1 LSPLIGS
8 HRTEQAGLSRRG
20 IPGKLLA
27 TSELEPSMFDISKC
41 RACGGEYGR
50 RFDLGSYHY
59 GVCKKCKSTI
69 KILSDDDYNR
79 MDVTYDPGTF
89 TENLI
94 GEDWREYL
102 HVDEY
107 ITHLAPIVLKLS
119 GRRGT
124 KDSIKLL
131 DIGCGMGGFMLAARE
146 LGLEV
151 YGVEPSESHSLIG
164 RKRFGLDIRTAYFS
178 KKDYGD
184 AMYDIVVLWHVIEH
198 IFDQATFLKD
208 VYSVLRPGGVILI
221 ATPNARSTIATL
233 TGTNWS
239 MLRPVD
245 HVGLLS
251 PRAFAYIAP
260 AGCSLKVRTFEY
272 LWEPCISLA
281 GGLRNRIIRFRNNTT
296 APAAASGSGSS
307 NSFKDT
313 VSRVDNNKLL
323 RSAAILISFPMFL
336 FNKFFSQSSGI
347 MCEVE
352 KPI

>member
-1 LSPLIGS
+1 V
-8 HRTEQAGLSRRG
+8 E
-20 IPGKLLA
+20 IPDKLLA
-27 TSELEPSMFDISKC
+27 TAELETLMFDISKC
-41 RACGGEYGR
+41 RACGSEYGGF
-50 RFDLGSYHY
+50 FDLGSYHY
-59 GVCKKCKSTI
+59 GVCKNCKSTI
-69 KILSDDDYNR
+69 KILSLDDYNR
-79 MDVTYDPGTF
+79 LDVTYDPGTF
-89 TENLI
+89 TENLR
-94 GEDWREYL
+94 GEDWREHL
-102 HVDEY
+102 RVDEY
-107 ITHLAPIVLKLS
+107 ISHLAPIVSKLS
-119 GRRGT
+119 ERSGS
-124 KDSIKLL
+124 KNSIKLL

-151 YGVEPSESHSLIG
+151 HGVEPSESHSLIG
-164 RKRFGLDIRTAYFS
+164 RTRFGLDIRTAYFS

-184 AMYDIVVLWHVIEH
+184 TTYDIVVLWHVIEH
-198 IFDQATFLKD
+198 IFDQPAFLKD

-260 AGCSLKVRTFEY
+260 AGCSLKVQTFEY

-281 GGLRNRIIRFRNNTT
+281 GGLRNRIFRFRKRSA
-296 APAAASGSGSS
+296 APAAAAGAGPS

-313 VSRVDNNKLL
+313 VSRINSNKLL

-336 FNKFFSQSSGI
+336 FNKLFSRGSCI
-347 MCEVE
+347 MCEVK
-352 KPI
+352 KPM